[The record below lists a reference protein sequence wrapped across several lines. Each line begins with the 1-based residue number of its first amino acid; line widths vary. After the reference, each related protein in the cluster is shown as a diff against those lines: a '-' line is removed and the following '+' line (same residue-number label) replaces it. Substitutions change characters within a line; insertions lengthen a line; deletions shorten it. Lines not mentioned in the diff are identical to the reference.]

1 MPKVSSRGM
10 ALPPSPIRK
19 LAPYAEAAKA
29 RGVKVFHLNIGQPDL
44 ETPKVM
50 RDRLKSVDPVIA
62 YSPSQGTPQY
72 LDAMC
77 RYYATVG
84 LKVLPQN
91 LVATTGGSEA
101 VLFAFV
107 CLAEAGDEV
116 IVFEP
121 FYTNYS
127 SFATMAG
134 VKLVP
139 VRCRGEEGFH
149 LPAREAF
156 EKALS
161 KRTRFV
167 LLCNPNNPTGTV
179 YSRDEVQR
187 VADFCRDHDLFFV
200 SDEVYREFV
209 YGGLSATSALDLP
222 GMEDRVVVVDSL
234 SKRFSACGIRLGC
247 FVSRNAD
254 VIAAVIRAAQG
265 RLSPPGLAQILALG
279 MSEITADYY
288 AGVRNEYQRRRDVMI
303 PANTFLRLS
312 QDTKRFSLIR
322 YLFKLAKLNVLN
334 TLLPRS
340 LVFALSDAQNVKYDN
355 KRDIIFSDKAVFD
368 PKINTLNAARINK
381 TIQTLLTTKEVLAKR
396 NIKLLVVP
404 VPSKSHMHSEEYMDL
419 PENEQALLILE
430 KALVK
435 NNINFVDVY
444 YPMKEFLKNNPNK
457 LLYYADDGHWNTNT
471 NIIIAR
477 QISDKIKA
485 EIIVTHE

>member
-1 MPKVSSRGM
+1 MPQVSSRGL

-19 LAPYAEAAKA
+19 LAPYADAAKA

-72 LDAMC
+72 VAAMC
-77 RYYATVG
+77 RYYETVG

-101 VLFAFV
+101 VLFAFL
-107 CLAEAGDEV
+107 CLAEFGDEV

-139 VRCRGEEGFH
+139 VQCRGEEGFH
-149 LPAREAF
+149 LPPREAF

-179 YSRDEVQR
+179 YSREEVQR
-187 VADFCRDHDLFFV
+187 VADFCRDHDLFLV

-209 YGGLSATSALDLP
+209 YGGVSATSALDIP

-247 FVSRNAD
+247 FVSRNPD

-288 AGVRNEYQRRRDVMI
+288 EGVRTEYQKRRDVI
-303 PANTFLRLS
+303 YEELQKLPDVFLRKPEGAFYVVARLPVK
-312 QDTKRFSLIR
+312 DADAFARFLLEDFSFEGATVMVAPAAGFYATPGLGSNEVR
-322 YLFKLAKLNVLN
+322 MAYVLN
-334 TLLPRS
+334 CDDLRQAIRVLGEG
-340 LVFALSDAQNVKYDN
+340 LKAYQ
-355 KRDIIFSDKAVFD
+355 KR
-368 PKINTLNAARINK
+368 
-381 TIQTLLTTKEVLAKR
+381 
-396 NIKLLVVP
+396 
-404 VPSKSHMHSEEYMDL
+404 
-419 PENEQALLILE
+419 
-430 KALVK
+430 
-435 NNINFVDVY
+435 
-444 YPMKEFLKNNPNK
+444 
-457 LLYYADDGHWNTNT
+457 G
-471 NIIIAR
+471 
-477 QISDKIKA
+477 
-485 EIIVTHE
+485 

>member
-1 MPKVSSRGM
+1 MPQVSSRGL

-19 LAPYAEAAKA
+19 LAPYADAAKA

-72 LDAMC
+72 VAAMC
-77 RYYATVG
+77 RYYETVG
-84 LKVLPQN
+84 LKVLPQE

-101 VLFAFV
+101 VLFAFL
-107 CLAEAGDEV
+107 CLAEVGDEV

-139 VRCRGEEGFH
+139 VQCRGEEGFH
-149 LPAREAF
+149 LPPREAF

-179 YSRDEVQR
+179 YSREEVQR
-187 VADFCRDHDLFFV
+187 VADFCRDHDLFLV

-209 YGGLSATSALDLP
+209 YGGISATSALDIA

-247 FVSRNAD
+247 FVSRNPD

-288 AGVRNEYQRRRDVMI
+288 EGVRGEYQKRRDVI
-303 PANTFLRLS
+303 YEELLKLPDVFLRKPEGAFYVVARLPVK
-312 QDTKRFSLIR
+312 DADAFAR
-322 YLFKLAKLNVLN
+322 YLLEEFSFEGATVMVAPAAGFYATPGLGANEVRMAYVLN
-334 TLLPRS
+334 CEDLRKAIRVLGEG
-340 LVFALSDAQNVKYDN
+340 LKAYQ
-355 KRDIIFSDKAVFD
+355 KR
-368 PKINTLNAARINK
+368 
-381 TIQTLLTTKEVLAKR
+381 
-396 NIKLLVVP
+396 
-404 VPSKSHMHSEEYMDL
+404 
-419 PENEQALLILE
+419 
-430 KALVK
+430 
-435 NNINFVDVY
+435 
-444 YPMKEFLKNNPNK
+444 
-457 LLYYADDGHWNTNT
+457 G
-471 NIIIAR
+471 
-477 QISDKIKA
+477 
-485 EIIVTHE
+485 

>member
-1 MPKVSSRGM
+1 MPQVSSRGL

-72 LDAMC
+72 VAAMC
-77 RYYATVG
+77 RYYETVG
-84 LKVLPQN
+84 LKVRPQD

-101 VLFAFV
+101 VLFAFL

-127 SFATMAG
+127 SFATMAS

-139 VRCRGEEGFH
+139 VQCRGEEGFH
-149 LPAREAF
+149 LPPREAM

-179 YSRDEVQR
+179 YSREEVQR
-187 VADFCRDHDLFFV
+187 VADFCRDHDLFLV

-209 YGGLSATSALDLP
+209 YGGISATSALDIP
-222 GMEDRVVVVDSL
+222 GLEDRVVVVDSL

-247 FVSRNAD
+247 FVSRNAE

-279 MSEITADYY
+279 MSEITPDYY
-288 AGVRNEYQRRRDVMI
+288 EGVRREYQKRRDVI
-303 PANTFLRLS
+303 YEELLKLPEVFLRKPEGAFYVVARLPIK
-312 QDTKRFSLIR
+312 DADAFARFLLEEFSFEGATVMVAPAAGFYATPGLGANEVR
-322 YLFKLAKLNVLN
+322 MAYVLN
-334 TLLPRS
+334 CDDLRQAIRVLGEGLKAYS
-340 LVFALSDAQNVKYDN
+340 
-355 KRDIIFSDKAVFD
+355 KR
-368 PKINTLNAARINK
+368 
-381 TIQTLLTTKEVLAKR
+381 
-396 NIKLLVVP
+396 
-404 VPSKSHMHSEEYMDL
+404 
-419 PENEQALLILE
+419 
-430 KALVK
+430 
-435 NNINFVDVY
+435 
-444 YPMKEFLKNNPNK
+444 
-457 LLYYADDGHWNTNT
+457 G
-471 NIIIAR
+471 
-477 QISDKIKA
+477 
-485 EIIVTHE
+485 

>member
-1 MPKVSSRGM
+1 VPQVSSRGL

-19 LAPYAEAAKA
+19 LAPYADAAKA

-50 RDRLKSVDPVIA
+50 RDRLKSIDPVIA

-72 LDAMC
+72 VAAMC
-77 RYYATVG
+77 RYYETVG
-84 LKVLPQN
+84 LKVLPEN

-101 VLFAFV
+101 VLFAFL
-107 CLAEAGDEV
+107 CLAEFGDEV

-139 VRCRGEEGFH
+139 VQCRGEEGFH
-149 LPAREAF
+149 LPPREAF

-179 YSRDEVQR
+179 YSREEVQR
-187 VADFCRDHDLFFV
+187 VADFCRDHDLFLV

-209 YGGLSATSALDLP
+209 YGGISATSALDIA
-222 GMEDRVVVVDSL
+222 GMDDRVVVVDSL

-247 FVSRNAD
+247 FVSRNPE

-288 AGVRNEYQRRRDVMI
+288 EGVRTEYQKRRDVI
-303 PANTFLRLS
+303 FEELQKLPDVFLRKPEGAFYVVARLPVK
-312 QDTKRFSLIR
+312 DADAFARFLLEEFSFEGATVMVAPAAGFYATPGLGANEVR
-322 YLFKLAKLNVLN
+322 MAYVLN
-334 TLLPRS
+334 CDDLRQAIRVLGEG
-340 LVFALSDAQNVKYDN
+340 LKAYQ
-355 KRDIIFSDKAVFD
+355 KR
-368 PKINTLNAARINK
+368 
-381 TIQTLLTTKEVLAKR
+381 
-396 NIKLLVVP
+396 
-404 VPSKSHMHSEEYMDL
+404 
-419 PENEQALLILE
+419 
-430 KALVK
+430 
-435 NNINFVDVY
+435 
-444 YPMKEFLKNNPNK
+444 
-457 LLYYADDGHWNTNT
+457 G
-471 NIIIAR
+471 
-477 QISDKIKA
+477 
-485 EIIVTHE
+485 

>member
-1 MPKVSSRGM
+1 MPQVSSRGL

-19 LAPYAEAAKA
+19 LAPYADAAKA

-62 YSPSQGTPQY
+62 YSPSQGTPQFVA
-72 LDAMC
+72 AMC

-84 LKVLPQN
+84 LKVEPAN

-101 VLFAFV
+101 VLFAFL
-107 CLAEAGDEV
+107 CLAEFGDEV

-139 VRCRGEEGFH
+139 VQCRGEEGFH
-149 LPAREAF
+149 LPPREAF

-179 YSRDEVQR
+179 YSREEVQR
-187 VADFCRDHDLFFV
+187 VADFCRDHDLFLV

-209 YGGLSATSALDLP
+209 YGGISATSALDIA

-247 FVSRNAD
+247 FVSRNKD

-288 AGVRNEYQRRRDVMI
+288 EGVRTEYQKRRDVI
-303 PANTFLRLS
+303 YEELVKLPDVFLRKPEGAFYVVARLPVKDADAFARFLLEDFS
-312 QDTKRFSLIR
+312 FEGATVMVAPAAGFYATPGLGANEVRIAYVLKCDDLRQAIRVLGEGLKAYQKR
-322 YLFKLAKLNVLN
+322 
-334 TLLPRS
+334 
-340 LVFALSDAQNVKYDN
+340 
-355 KRDIIFSDKAVFD
+355 
-368 PKINTLNAARINK
+368 
-381 TIQTLLTTKEVLAKR
+381 
-396 NIKLLVVP
+396 
-404 VPSKSHMHSEEYMDL
+404 
-419 PENEQALLILE
+419 
-430 KALVK
+430 
-435 NNINFVDVY
+435 
-444 YPMKEFLKNNPNK
+444 
-457 LLYYADDGHWNTNT
+457 G
-471 NIIIAR
+471 
-477 QISDKIKA
+477 
-485 EIIVTHE
+485 

>member
-1 MPKVSSRGM
+1 MPQVSSRGL

-19 LAPYAEAAKA
+19 LAPFADAAKA
-29 RGVKVFHLNIGQPDL
+29 RGIKVFHLNIGQPDL

-72 LDAMC
+72 VAAMC
-77 RYYATVG
+77 RYYETVG
-84 LKVLPQN
+84 LKVLPHE

-101 VLFAFV
+101 VLFAFL
-107 CLAEAGDEV
+107 CLAEVGDEV

-139 VRCRGEEGFH
+139 VQCRGEEGFH
-149 LPAREAF
+149 LPPREAF

-179 YSRDEVQR
+179 YSREEVQR
-187 VADFCRDHDLFFV
+187 VADFCRDHDLFLV

-209 YGGLSATSALDLP
+209 YGGISATSALDIA

-247 FVSRNAD
+247 FVSRNKD
-254 VIAAVIRAAQG
+254 VVAAVIRAAQG

-279 MSEITADYY
+279 MSEITPDYY
-288 AGVRNEYQRRRDVMI
+288 EGVRSEYQKRRDVI
-303 PANTFLRLS
+303 YEELLKLPDVFLRKPEGAFYVVARLPVK
-312 QDTKRFSLIR
+312 DADAFARFLLEEFSFEGATVMVAPAAGFYATPGLGANEVR
-322 YLFKLAKLNVLN
+322 MAYVLN
-334 TLLPRS
+334 CDDLRQAIRVLGEG
-340 LVFALSDAQNVKYDN
+340 LKAYQ
-355 KRDIIFSDKAVFD
+355 KR
-368 PKINTLNAARINK
+368 
-381 TIQTLLTTKEVLAKR
+381 
-396 NIKLLVVP
+396 
-404 VPSKSHMHSEEYMDL
+404 
-419 PENEQALLILE
+419 
-430 KALVK
+430 
-435 NNINFVDVY
+435 
-444 YPMKEFLKNNPNK
+444 
-457 LLYYADDGHWNTNT
+457 G
-471 NIIIAR
+471 
-477 QISDKIKA
+477 
-485 EIIVTHE
+485 